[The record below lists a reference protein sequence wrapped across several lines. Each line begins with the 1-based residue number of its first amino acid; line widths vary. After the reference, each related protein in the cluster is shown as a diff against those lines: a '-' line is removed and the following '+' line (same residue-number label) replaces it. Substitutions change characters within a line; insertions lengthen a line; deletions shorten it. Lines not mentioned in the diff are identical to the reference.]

1 MGAQDGDFHV
11 VGQQNFHV
19 VGQLKRDSL
28 RCMSVTLPLNKVM
41 KNYFLSIVQPIAM
54 LVS

>member
-19 VGQLKRDSL
+19 VGQLKR
-28 RCMSVTLPLNKVM
+28 TLYVVCQLH
-41 KNYFLSIVQPIAM
+41 YH
-54 LVS
+54 